1 MRDINNYVLQVI
13 NLIELPRKDLY
24 NKKFKNKKIQQ
35 IIQKYDELLLDKYK
49 YIEKMLEEELDE
61 N

>member
-24 NKKFKNKKIQQ
+24 NRKYKNKKIQQ